1 MIRNS
6 DLVKEYYKPGE
17 VAEILGGLNV
27 RTVQVY
33 GKQGKLDIVWTET
46 GRRLITR
53 ESLIRLLK
61 KQQMFYDD
69 TGNDRND
76 IIYARVSTK
85 KQKDSG
91 DLERQIQK
99 INNYAITK
107 NPVNIDVLTDVGS
120 GLNDNRKNL
129 NKLLKLIQED
139 KINRIFILYKD
150 RLTRFGFNYIKTI
163 CDYHN
168 TEIVI
173 VSDENNNKSQSEE
186 LAEDI
191 IAIIH
196 SFSGKIYG
204 LRNRVKEELENDE

>member
-1 MIRNS
+1 MIRDS

-53 ESLIRLLK
+53 ESLIKLLK

-107 NPVNIDVLTDVGS
+107 NPVNIDVLTDIGS

-129 NKLLKLIQED
+129 NKILKLIQED
-139 KINRIFILYKD
+139 KVNRIFILYKD

-191 IAIIH
+191 ISIIH

-204 LRNRVKEELENDE
+204 LRNRVKEGLENDE